1 MNIIVLYAYVL
12 CLCILASSR
21 IPRYD
26 LGRQTPGFQ
35 GGSVTIVNEKMEQRL
50 RGNEEYNLKVQEY
63 YSQREEQ

>member
-1 MNIIVLYAYVL
+1 MLTCCVCVFSLRRESPDM
-12 CLCILASSR
+12 ILGDK
-21 IPRYD
+21 P
-26 LGRQTPGFQ
+26 LFFQ